1 MLGPTVLVVEDDFVQ
16 RRQIARALL
25 EAGYDVSEASE
36 GLEAIC
42 LLDARKIHLVLTDI
56 RMPCLN
62 GISLLKYLKIFFRQV
77 PVVVI
82 TAYPEDTEDLEPD
95 ALLCKPFGE
104 GDLIALIR
112 SLTREP
118 TPWVSIPMPR
128 RE

>member
-1 MLGPTVLVVEDDFVQ
+1 MITVCGFSILVVEDDFVQ

-42 LLDARKIHLVLTDI
+42 LLDARKIHLVLTDV

-62 GISLLKYLKIFFRQV
+62 GISLLKYLKIFFRRV

-82 TAYPEDTEDLEPD
+82 TAYPEDIEGLEPD

-104 GDLIALIR
+104 GELIAVTR
-112 SLTREP
+112 RLTRGP
-118 TPWVSIPMPR
+118 TP
-128 RE
+128 